1 MPGRPSAAL
10 ESTRGAKGGRNDSD
24 RDAAERSCR
33 APMAQTGLAAPAQRC
48 GGICPDRVGR
58 VRRGAAGP
66 AVAGVG
72 FAQRGGWFF
81 FLRPINYLQAIFD
94 KLL

>member
-1 MPGRPSAAL
+1 
-10 ESTRGAKGGRNDSD
+10 
-24 RDAAERSCR
+24 
-33 APMAQTGLAAPAQRC
+33 MAQTGLAAPAQRC

-81 FLRPINYLQAIFD
+81 FLRPINCLQAIFD